1 MSKKLIDSE
10 WEENF
15 RNIMKQILNNTKKTN
30 KTQDMN
36 VQLDMIAG
44 FDEKNEKVTLRKLIE
59 MKFEPDFSK
68 MSWKKRSEIAIDRIN
83 VQKEEYQCDIV
94 GEYVKNY
101 KEGDERI
108 DYNRALKE
116 IKKASEIGKDLVEK
130 ECREIL
136 IVLKEAKRRI
146 EKGVLTL

>member
-15 RNIMKQILNNTKKTN
+15 RKKMRLILNNTKKT

-36 VQLDMIAG
+36 VQLEMTAG
-44 FDEKNEKVTLRKLIE
+44 FDEKNEKVTLRKLID
-59 MKFEPDFSK
+59 MDFEPDFSK

-83 VQKEEYQCDIV
+83 VKGEEYQRDIV
-94 GEYVKNY
+94 GEYIKNY

-108 DYNRALKE
+108 NYDRALKE

-130 ECREIL
+130 ECGEIL